1 MRLGNIAG
9 GARAGQRKTKPALYA
24 GRPDLT
30 SFVLDQC
37 KDMAGRRGG
46 MTGGPSGVMRG
57 SMAGSGVWYLKG
69 LMIIGGIVG
78 GAEGGPL
85 GPPPNQED
93 ALRWRGSLSI
103 PGSNDWLPS
112 LTCQAIFPSISEIGY
127 SV

>member
-1 MRLGNIAG
+1 MLASG
-9 GARAGQRKTKPALYA
+9 KTKPALFA
-24 GRPDLT
+24 GW
-30 SFVLDQC
+30 FGFAQDQC
-37 KDMAGRRGG
+37 KDIAGRRGG

-78 GAEGGPL
+78 GADGGPL
-85 GPPPNQED
+85 GPNSVL

-103 PGSNDWLPS
+103 PESNDWLPS
-112 LTCQAIFPSISEIGY
+112 LTRQAIFPSISEIGY